1 MIEEWKV
8 VQDYSRYKVSNQARI
23 WDTEKD
29 LEVAQVLTGIPQ
41 YYYVNM
47 QRDDGERK
55 LVRVHRLVAKAFVE
69 GETEEFR
76 FVDHIDRDKLNNLP
90 SNLRWVS
97 NSGNQRN
104 IESNIYVG
112 EILLKDYVKRY
123 ENPEA
128 AYSYIASQYKEKGIE
143 NVLRQYEEYLVYGQ
157 KTFKVEYDSEVCYL
171 ADLCTKYDK
180 PYELTY
186 SRISQGW
193 PVWSALFCNQVSYPH
208 SFEVLDSKGVGHW
221 YANSF
226 MFEQSHPS
234 CLKVYKELFEKGL
247 NLDQALAYD
256 GKDHHRQTVAGVTGT
271 ISELCK
277 HFGKTESSVSTRML
291 KGMSLEEAL
300 TSPPQRVKKVT
311 IDGIVGSPK
320 YWYEHFNLDYK
331 TVKRKKDSLKC
342 SFEDILKH
350 FGVDLSGKVIS
361 YTD

>member
-1 MIEEWKV
+1 MEEWKV
-8 VQDYSRYKVSNQARI
+8 VEGYSRYKVSDQARI

-29 LEVAQVLTGIPQ
+29 VEVAQVLTGIPQ

-47 QRDDGERK
+47 QRDGGERK

-69 GETEEFR
+69 GETEEFK

-90 SNLRWVS
+90 SNLRWVD

-112 EILLKDYVKRY
+112 TVLLKDYVQKY
-123 ENPEA
+123 DNPDA
-128 AYSYIASQYKEKGIE
+128 AYMYISARYKEKGME
-143 NVLRQYEEYLVYGQ
+143 NVLKQYDEYLVYGQ
-157 KTFKVEYDSEVCYL
+157 KTFKVEYDGQEHYL
-171 ADLCTKYDK
+171 VDLCTKYEK
-180 PYELTY
+180 SYELVY
-186 SRISQGW
+186 SRIASGW
-193 PVWSALFCNQVSYPH
+193 SVWSALFCSQGSYLY

-221 YANSF
+221 YANSA
-226 MFEQSHPS
+226 MFEQTHPN
-234 CLKVYKELFEKGL
+234 CLKTYKELLEKGY
-247 NLDQALAYD
+247 NLDQILEYD
-256 GKDHHRQTVAGVTGT
+256 GKDHHRQTVAGVRGT
-271 ISELCK
+271 ILELCK
-277 HFGKTESSVSTRML
+277 HFGKTESSVNTRMT

-300 TSPPQRVKKVT
+300 LSPPQRVKKVT